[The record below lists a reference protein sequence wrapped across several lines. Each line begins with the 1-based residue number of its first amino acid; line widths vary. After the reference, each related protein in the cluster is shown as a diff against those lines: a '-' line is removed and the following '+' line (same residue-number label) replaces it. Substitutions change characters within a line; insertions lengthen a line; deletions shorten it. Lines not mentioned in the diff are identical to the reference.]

1 MNNNLTRRQIVIID
15 ANDANIEVIFPQL
28 AVLMFTN
35 PTDKG
40 MRYLDVGSFCYIRRA
55 TEAPFKITRPVDL
68 SSLDNS
74 RLPFIQG
81 LIEHLRLKRN
91 TSASDDFSKIKL
103 YLDWIDSQVQH
114 YSFDDAL
121 SMKKAYSDYTRHL
134 LHRTNSS
141 GINGQSIKKTSAS
154 VLQARAR
161 TVLMLA
167 TGLSEPEA
175 KAIATFIPKNNTQ
188 ASQPNIELPNT
199 DIQART
205 FASLINFINEA
216 HRILVKG
223 GEFPLHLVSPDGDSY
238 YLYSM
243 IGESEKSK
251 KAKIS
256 LALMLTQHS
265 TFPSWSQVKE
275 NFLLVDSSAAT
286 QIERAN
292 YDDNRR
298 RFRIN
303 NEDMRS
309 SLRRQIGACAGVAG
323 MLAFIAA
330 TGSNLSVAQ
339 SLEVDTLQIVA
350 STQGNRFSGT
360 KARANGRIVYP
371 EFGARFAPVF
381 KKYLQLRQWVLN
393 GVDSCLVFPIIGA
406 RSSRVSR
413 IGTSAIN
420 SLKKLMAS
428 ALPNTSWVTPTQWR
442 KNVSYQYIKHSG
454 GDMVLTAEKLSN
466 TEQTVR
472 QNYSR
477 PALDDF
483 AAEMTNFFESMHQAA
498 INRTRSVERISVRIT
513 DEKSPEAVTGT
524 GLCEKGLL
532 AEPKRAVGFTERS
545 PMPECGDPETCL
557 FCEFY
562 AVHADEEDIRRL
574 LSLRYLIRA
583 TKAQLP
589 FDHWEG
595 KFGPTIHRIDEV
607 LSAIQDTDGKI
618 EETIRRVDE
627 EVELG
632 ALDPFW
638 SIHFDTLVTVG
649 EVS

>member
-1 MNNNLTRRQIVIID
+1 MNNTLIRRQVVITD
-15 ANDANIEVIFPQL
+15 LTDTNIEIINPQF
-28 AVLMFTN
+28 AVLMFPN

-40 MRYLDVGSFCYIRRA
+40 MRYLDIGSFCYMRRS
-55 TEAPFKITRPVDL
+55 TESPYKVIRPVDL
-68 SSLDNS
+68 STLDNS
-74 RLPFIQG
+74 RLRFIQG
-81 LIEHLRLKRN
+81 LIEHLRQKRN
-91 TSASDDFSKIKL
+91 TSALDDFSKIKL
-103 YLDWIDSQVQH
+103 YLDWIDAQNENYH
-114 YSFDDAL
+114 FDDTQA
-121 SMKKAYSDYTRHL
+121 MKKAYSDYTRHL
-134 LHRTNSS
+134 LHRMNSTRV
-141 GINGQSIKKTSAS
+141 NGQPIKKSSAS

-175 KAIATFIPKNNTQ
+175 KAISSYIPKKDVQ
-188 ASQPNIELPNT
+188 VSHPNLKLPSI

-205 FASLINFINEA
+205 FASLVNFIYEA
-216 HRILVKG
+216 HRILVEG
-223 GEFPLHLVSPDGDSY
+223 GKFPLHLVSPDGDSY

-251 KAKIS
+251 TARIS
-256 LALMLTQHS
+256 LARMLVQHS

-275 NFLLVDSSAAT
+275 NFMLADNSAAT
-286 QIERAN
+286 RIERAN

-298 RFRIN
+298 RFRNN

-309 SLRRQIGACAGVAG
+309 SLRRQIGTCAGVAG

-330 TGSNLSVAQ
+330 TGSNLSIAQ
-339 SLEVDTLQIVA
+339 RLEVDTLEILP

-360 KARANGRIVYP
+360 KARANGKIVYP

-381 KKYLQLRQWVLN
+381 KKYLELRRWILN
-393 GVDSCLVFPIIGA
+393 GVENSLVFPVDGA
-406 RSSRVSR
+406 KSSGVSR
-413 IGTSAIN
+413 IGATSIN

-428 ALPNTSWVTPTQWR
+428 ALPNTTWVTPTQWR
-442 KNVSYQYIKHSG
+442 KNVSYQYVKHSG
-454 GDMVLTAEKLSN
+454 GDMALTAEKLSN

-483 AAEMTNFFESMHQAA
+483 AAEMTEFFDSMHQAA
-498 INRTRSVERISVRIT
+498 INRTRSVEHISVRIS
-513 DEKSPEAVTGT
+513 DEKSLNTVTGT
-524 GLCEKGLL
+524 GLCEKGPLV
-532 AEPKRAVGFTERS
+532 EPKRAVGFTERS
-545 PMPECGDPETCL
+545 PMPACGDPETCL

-574 LSLRYLIRA
+574 LSLRYIIQA
-583 TKAQLP
+583 TKAQLSVE
-589 FDHWEG
+589 HWEI
-595 KFGPTIHRIDEV
+595 KFGPTSHRIDEV
-607 LSAIQDTDGKI
+607 LSVIQDTDEKI
-618 EETIRRVDE
+618 DKTIRQVRE